1 MIATLNGAMNE
12 KCKWDGVISIF
23 HENNNVIKKLRLNIG
38 SAANLEKIIGR
49 GLTSTFAFGKWR
61 CFSIGI

>member
-49 GLTSTFAFGKWR
+49 GLTSTFAF
-61 CFSIGI
+61 

>member
-12 KCKWDGVISIF
+12 KCKWDVVISIF

-38 SAANLEKIIGR
+38 SAANLKK
-49 GLTSTFAFGKWR
+49 L
-61 CFSIGI
+61 